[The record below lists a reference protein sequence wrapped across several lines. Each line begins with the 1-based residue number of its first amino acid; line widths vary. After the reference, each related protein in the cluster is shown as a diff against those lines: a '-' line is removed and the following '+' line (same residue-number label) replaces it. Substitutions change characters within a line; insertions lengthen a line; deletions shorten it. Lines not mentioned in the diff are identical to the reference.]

1 MGSVESLSVLAVSP
15 VAEAGGAEVLLLEVL
30 AALQA
35 RGVPVSLVALG
46 DGPLHELA
54 RSRGIAVLAGPPLS
68 FRLPLSVLSGVRSV
82 RQAVLLA
89 APAVVHASH
98 PKGQLVARLGCL
110 GLPVAHSTQLYDPPS
125 TPTPSEWVTRRLRGL
140 RLAISAETA
149 EGYSRLLNA
158 PVELIPPGIDSGRLV
173 ASALRGDADRAWA
186 SAGLAPDGGDRIVM
200 VGRLQR
206 FKGPLDFVDMAAAVA
221 EQRPA
226 QFLIIGPDS
235 PQEPTL
241 RKEIGE
247 RIRIRGLSSV
257 VALAGR
263 LSTDDLAATVE
274 AADLLVH
281 PARRETFGL
290 VVLEALALGTP
301 AIAYDS
307 PGPSLILAR
316 GGGRIVPPGDIGR
329 LSSTVVEA
337 LDDPALLDRWRNEAR
352 SGAARFDLGVVVDR
366 YVEVFERLAAGRS
379 RNWSL
384 RL

>member
-1 MGSVESLSVLAVSP
+1 MSVLAVSP
-15 VAEAGGAEVLLLEVL
+15 VAEAGGAEVLLVDILT
-30 AALQA
+30 ALQA
-35 RGVPVSLVALG
+35 RGTSVSLVALG
-46 DGPLHELA
+46 EGPLHELA
-54 RSRGIAVLAGPPLS
+54 ESRGITAFAGPPLS
-68 FRLPLSVLSGVRSV
+68 FRQAMSVLAGARSV
-82 RQAVLLA
+82 RRAVQHA

-98 PKGQLVARLGCL
+98 PKGQLVSRLGCL

-125 TPTPSEWVTRRLRGL
+125 LSTPSEWITRRLAGL
-140 RLAISAETA
+140 RLAISTETA
-149 EGYSRLLNA
+149 EGYAGLVRG
-158 PVELIPPGIDSGRLV
+158 PVELIPPGLDRHRLA
-173 ASALRGDADRAWA
+173 ASALRGDAEAAWRG
-186 SAGLAPDGGDRIVM
+186 AGLVSDGRKRILM
-200 VGRLQR
+200 VARLQR

-247 RIRIRGLSSV
+247 RIRTRGLSSV

-274 AADLLVH
+274 GADLLVH

-307 PGPSLILAR
+307 PGPSLILAS
-316 GGGRIVPPGDIGR
+316 GGGRVVPAGDIAT
-329 LSSTVVEA
+329 LSSTVLEA
-337 LDDPALLDRWRNEAR
+337 IGDPALLDRWRKEAR

-379 RNWSL
+379 RTWSL